1 MGSGGRIMVEKATTA
16 DSLQLRKL
24 GNSDLKLS
32 PLGLGCWQFSNG
44 KGLIGKF
51 WPALRREDIRQIIQ
65 TSLEG
70 GINWFDTAESY
81 GNGQSEQ
88 LLAGTLKEIG
98 GPLADQANIATKWW
112 PAFRTAGS
120 ITATIDERIRHL
132 DQRTIHLYQVHSPYS
147 FSSVGAM
154 MNAMAKLVEQG
165 KIKHVGVSNFSAAQ
179 MRTADRVLREHG
191 LRLVS
196 NQVKYNLLDRRIE
209 QNGILDTAKELGVA
223 IIAYSPL
230 EQGILSGKFH
240 KNPSLVKSIK
250 GPRKWTA
257 AFRELGLQKSKPLIE
272 TLDHLAQQYGVS
284 PTQIALNW
292 LINTHGENVFAI
304 PGASKKHHAEENVKA
319 LQFTLTVEEI
329 EMVSNVSNR
338 VQKSK

>member
-1 MGSGGRIMVEKATTA
+1 MEEKTVNVAG
-16 DSLQLRKL
+16 SLQLRKL

-44 KGLIGKF
+44 KGIVGKF
-51 WPALRREDIRQIIQ
+51 WPVLRREDIRQIVQ

-70 GINWFDTAESY
+70 GVNWFDTAEAY
-81 GNGQSEQ
+81 GGGQSEQ
-88 LLAGTLKEIG
+88 LLAGTLNEIG
-98 GPLADQANIATKWW
+98 GPLAEQANIATKWW

-147 FSSVGAM
+147 FASVGAV
-154 MNAMAKLVEQG
+154 MNAMAKLVGQG
-165 KIKHVGVSNFSAAQ
+165 KIKYVGVSNFSAQ
-179 MRTADRVLREHG
+179 QIREADRVLREHG

-196 NQVKYNLLDRRIE
+196 NQVKYSLLDRRIE

-230 EQGILSGKFH
+230 MQGILSGKFH
-240 KNPSLVKSIK
+240 NNPSLVKSIK
-250 GPRKWTA
+250 GPRKWTT
-257 AFRELGLQKSKPLIE
+257 AFRDSGLRRSKPLIE
-272 TLDHLAQQYGVS
+272 TLEQLAQQYNVT

-292 LINTHGENVFAI
+292 LINAHGENVFAI
-304 PGASKKHHAEENVKA
+304 PGASKVHHAVENVKA
-319 LQFTLTVEEI
+319 MQFTLTAGEI
-329 EMVSNVSNR
+329 EMVSHVSNQVLR
-338 VQKSK
+338 SK